1 MTQLDDASDAL
12 HRDPRPEEQLRE
24 IARDAAPRLAGA
36 DAREVIAWAAQ
47 EFGPR
52 WAIASSMQDAVL
64 PHLVASVAPG
74 VEVLFLQT
82 GYHFPETLA
91 TRDAVAQRYDVAV
104 RDVTPR
110 QSVAEQDAQYGA
122 ELFASDPDLCCFL
135 RKENPLAEALVG
147 YEAWGTGL
155 RRQESSTREGAA
167 EVGWDEAHGL
177 IKVNP
182 IVRWTDEQ
190 VAEYCAR
197 HDVIR
202 NPLLDRGYPSIGCAT
217 CTRAVQPGEDPR
229 AGRWA
234 GTAKTECGI
243 HR

>member
-1 MTQLDDASDAL
+1 MTQLDDAPKEQ
-12 HRDPRPEEQLRE
+12 RTDPRPEEQLRE
-24 IARDAAPRLAGA
+24 IAGEAAQRLTGA
-36 DAREVIAWAAQ
+36 DARDVIAWAVQ

-74 VEVLFLQT
+74 VDVLFLET
-82 GYHFPETLA
+82 GYHFPQTLA
-91 TRDAVAQRYDVAV
+91 TRDLVAQRYAVTV

-122 ELFASDPDLCCFL
+122 ELFARDPDLCCFL
-135 RKENPLAEALVG
+135 RKENPLAEALAG

-155 RRQESSTREGAA
+155 RRQESSTRADA
-167 EVGWDEAHGL
+167 VEVGWDDAHGL
-177 IKVNP
+177 IKINP

-190 VAEYCAR
+190 VAAYCAE

-217 CTRAVQPGEDPR
+217 CTRAVKPGEDPR